1 MDPTSPSGGDQTDLL
16 SGGGTTLDSGSLSNM
31 LVVTTT
37 MRMLHRV
44 HGNTTHLW
52 PAVPLHSVLVEG
64 SAGLEDRL
72 VDPSTSSNTS
82 NHGTVGRGDNL
93 LRAGGQ
99 LHPGLL
105 GVRVVGDDGGVV
117 AGGPG
122 ELAAITSL
130 FLKVAHDGSLGHVA
144 DGHHVADGK
153 VGLLAAVHE
162 LSSVHALSS
171 DEELL
176 LHLVSVRIPEVGH
189 GKGSATAWVVNDFLD
204 VAMPLGEVDSPE
216 SRLALPVLRVRHEDR
231 SRALPLGSDDA
242 THLSCRSES
251 SNKSL

>member
-1 MDPTSPSGGDQTDLL
+1 
-16 SGGGTTLDSGSLSNM
+16 
-31 LVVTTT
+31 
-37 MRMLHRV
+37 MLHRV

-64 SAGLEDRL
+64 SAGLEDGL

-93 LRAGGQ
+93 LGARGQ
-99 LHPGLL
+99 LHSVLVEGSAGLEDGLVDPSTSSNTSNHGTVGRGDNLL
-105 GVRVVGDDGGVV
+105 GARVVGDDGGVV
-117 AGGPG
+117 AGGPS

-130 FLKVAHDGSLGHVA
+130 LLEVAHDGSLGHVA

-176 LHLVSVRIPEVGH
+176 LHLVSVGIPEVGH
-189 GKGSATAWVVNDFLD
+189 GKGSATAWVVNDLLDDSLD
-204 VAMPLGEVDSPE
+204 VSMPLRKVDSSE

-231 SRALPLGSDDA
+231 SRAL
-242 THLSCRSES
+242 
-251 SNKSL
+251 